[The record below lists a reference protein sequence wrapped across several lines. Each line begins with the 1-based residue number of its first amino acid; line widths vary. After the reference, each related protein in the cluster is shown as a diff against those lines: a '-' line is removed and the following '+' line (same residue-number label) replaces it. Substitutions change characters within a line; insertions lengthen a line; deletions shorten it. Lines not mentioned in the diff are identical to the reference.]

1 MMKHRELIVP
11 GLILL
16 TSAALSIA
24 SFTHGQIWGD
34 DFAAYLMQ
42 ARGLSVG
49 LPCHARAAAG
59 DVRPQAAAAQA
70 AQHALL
76 PAFPRRP
83 VPAGAPAAACRL
95 GVGGHGGLRL
105 QSGADC
111 RSR

>member
-42 ARGLSVG
+42 ARSLLDGTPGEFIERNAFTQKRPSRFLPTTVRAFNNGRCAKLGLV
-49 LPCHARAAAG
+49 HA
-59 DVRPQAAAAQA
+59 D
-70 AQHALL
+70 
-76 PAFPRRP
+76 FI
-83 VPAGAPAAACRL
+83 
-95 GVGGHGGLRL
+95 
-105 QSGADC
+105 
-111 RSR
+111 